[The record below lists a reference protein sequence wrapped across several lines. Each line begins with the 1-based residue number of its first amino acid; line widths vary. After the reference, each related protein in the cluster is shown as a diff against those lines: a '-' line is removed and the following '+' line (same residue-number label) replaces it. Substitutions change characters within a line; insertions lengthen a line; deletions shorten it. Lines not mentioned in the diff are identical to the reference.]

1 MSMRVR
7 RGLLF
12 WGLVLIPLGA
22 IPLLARAGWLDPARL
37 AEAWRLW
44 PLVLIGVGLAILIG
58 RTRAAIVGTAVIA
71 LTVGAIGGAVLAA
84 PDDLIGNVT
93 DCIPSGTA
101 STMTRDGSFS
111 DRASVELD
119 LRCGTLDVAVEDG
132 SDWSLTAGYRETEP
146 VVEASSDHLGIRT
159 ATGPGSTRDEWSL
172 RLPAE
177 QLNDLD
183 LTLNATSSTLALAGA
198 GLARLVADMNAGDL
212 RIDASDATIGRLD
225 ITLNA
230 GRLRLEAGSGPM
242 SGSISA
248 NAGSIEVCVPDEVG
262 LELEVANQP
271 TFATN
276 LGSLGLTQSGTTW
289 TRLPDEG
296 ASTIQLDLSGNAAS
310 LSLKPEGGC

>member
-1 MSMRVR
+1 MRVR

-71 LTVGAIGGAVLAA
+71 LTVGSIGGAVLAA
-84 PDDLIGNVT
+84 PNELIGEVT
-93 DCIPSGTA
+93 DCVPSGTMS
-101 STMTRDGSFS
+101 STTRDGSFTG
-111 DRASVELD
+111 RAAVELD
-119 LRCGTLDVAVEDG
+119 LRCGTLDLAVEDR
-132 SDWSLTAGYRETEP
+132 SDWSLTADYRQTEP
-146 VVEASSDHLGIRT
+146 VVNASDDSLSVRS
-159 ATGPGSTRDEWSL
+159 ASGPGPMRDEWSL
-172 RLPAE
+172 RLPVQ

-183 LTLNATSSTLALAGA
+183 LTLNATSSTVALADA
-198 GLARLVADMNAGDL
+198 GLARLVADLNAGDL
-212 RIDASDATIGRLD
+212 RIDASDATIGRID
-225 ITLNA
+225 TTLNA
-230 GRLRLEAGSGPM
+230 GRLRLETGSGPM

-248 NAGSIEVCVPDEVG
+248 NAGSIELCVPDGVG
-262 LELEVANQP
+262 LHLEVADQP

-276 LGSLGLTQSGTTW
+276 LGSQGLSQSGTTW

-296 ASTIQLDLSGNAAS
+296 ASMIQLNLSGNAAS